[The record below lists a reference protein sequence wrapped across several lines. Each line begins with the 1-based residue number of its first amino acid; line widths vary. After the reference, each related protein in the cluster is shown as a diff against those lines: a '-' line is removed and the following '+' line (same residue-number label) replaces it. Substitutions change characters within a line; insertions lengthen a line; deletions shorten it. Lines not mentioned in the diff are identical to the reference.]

1 MDGGGTAGA
10 HVLRARHTRA
20 VRGRN
25 GRPLSSVLNS
35 IWRLNSLTWSNV
47 RWPSDRVRRRA
58 TAYPWAEATRVAVMW
73 CGGAWDVVTLCCIL
87 GLKRGAQSLGV
98 GSCELGA
105 VCCAYV
111 CLTLG
116 FGLAGSTQVSVTDWA
131 GVAMRDR
138 AS

>member
-1 MDGGGTAGA
+1 MGGGGTAGA

-73 CGGAWDVVTLCCIL
+73 CGGAWDVVTLCCVL
-87 GLKRGAQSLGV
+87 GLKRGVQSLGV

-116 FGLAGSTQVSVTDWA
+116 FSVAGSTQVSVADWA